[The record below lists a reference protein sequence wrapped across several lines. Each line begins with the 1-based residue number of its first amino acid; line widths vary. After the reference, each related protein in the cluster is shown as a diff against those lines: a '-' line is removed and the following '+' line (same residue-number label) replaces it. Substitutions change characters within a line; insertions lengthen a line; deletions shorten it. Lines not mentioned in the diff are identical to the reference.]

1 MDTMNRLKKDFIETG
16 SFGRTPPK
24 RIERYDQ
31 LDPRQGVTRPAGTEE
46 NRKIRDYAVERMKE
60 AGLTVKIDKIGNIFG
75 RKEGSKTNTGTVMS
89 GSHLDS
95 ALNGGMFDGAL
106 GVFSAIEAIR
116 RMNDEGFENE
126 RPLEVV
132 VFTAEEGSAFSPTI
146 LASSVL
152 IGEMSIDEA
161 WNRKNAMGQ
170 TLGEVLENIGYKG
183 SFERSLDDVEYF
195 IETHVEQGPILDKEG
210 ISVGVVENIAG
221 MMWLMLTILGAE
233 NHAGSTPMTMRQD
246 ALVAAA
252 DIVSF
257 VNKRAN
263 ALVAKSGAATVGTV
277 GRLNVFP
284 NGGNII
290 PGRVEMVIDIRDVIW
305 ENMESLK
312 NEALKTARDI
322 ENKYGVSIH
331 SELTALHPPV
341 ALSDEVITMIDSSAR
356 QVGIVP
362 RRINSG
368 AGHDC
373 MNMAKKTKAG
383 MIFVPSV
390 KGISHAP
397 LEWTNWEDIEKGA
410 KVLTQTLKNLAKL

>member
-1 MDTMNRLKKDFIETG
+1 MDTMNRLKKDLIETG

-152 IGEMSIDEA
+152 VGEMSIDEA
-161 WNRKNAMGQ
+161 WNRKNATGQ
-170 TLGEVLENIGYKG
+170 TLGEVLENIGYKD

-233 NHAGSTPMTMRQD
+233 NHAGSTPMTMRHD

-263 ALVAKSGAATVGTV
+263 DLVAKSGAATVGTV

-322 ENKYGVSIH
+322 ETNTGSV
-331 SELTALHPPV
+331 
-341 ALSDEVITMIDSSAR
+341 SAR
-356 QVGIVP
+356 
-362 RRINSG
+362 N
-368 AGHDC
+368 
-373 MNMAKKTKAG
+373 
-383 MIFVPSV
+383 
-390 KGISHAP
+390 
-397 LEWTNWEDIEKGA
+397 
-410 KVLTQTLKNLAKL
+410 

>member
-1 MDTMNRLKKDFIETG
+1 MDTMDRLKKDLVETG
-16 SFGRTPPK
+16 KFGRTPPR

-31 LDPRQGVTRPAGTEE
+31 LDPEKGVTRPAGTEE
-46 NRKIRDYAVERMKE
+46 NRKVRDYAVERMRE
-60 AGLTVKIDKIGNIFG
+60 AGLTVKIDKVGNIFG

-95 ALNGGMFDGAL
+95 VINGGMFDGAL
-106 GVFSAIEAIR
+106 GVFGAIEAIR

-126 RPLEVV
+126 RPLEVA

-152 IGEMSIDEA
+152 VGKMGVDEA

-195 IETHVEQGPILDKEG
+195 VEMHVEQGPILDKEG
-210 ISVGVVENIAG
+210 LSVGIVENISG
-221 MMWLMLTILGAE
+221 MMWIMLTILGAE
-233 NHAGSTPMTMRQD
+233 NHAGTTPMRIRKD

-263 ALVAKSGAATVGTV
+263 DLVEKLSAAIVGTV

-284 NGGNII
+284 NVGNIV
-290 PGRVEMVIDIRDVIW
+290 PGKVEMVIDVRDVVQ

-312 NEALKTARDI
+312 NETLKAAKDI
-322 ENKYGVSIH
+322 ENKYGVDIRTQ
-331 SELTALHPPV
+331 LTSLHLPV
-341 ALSDEVITMIDSSAR
+341 TLSNEVINMIDSSAR

-362 RRINSG
+362 KRMNSG

-373 MNMAKKTKAG
+373 LNMAKRTKAG

-390 KGISHAP
+390 NGISHAP

-410 KVLTQTLKNLAKL
+410 KVLTQTLKNLSRL